1 MASRA
6 PHKRVLIVEDE
17 YLIAMELGLV
27 LGKAGYE
34 LCVPATSGEEAIDRV
49 SKEKPDVVVMDIR
62 LKGPIDG
69 IEAARRI
76 GAISKARIL
85 FATGYQDRELRQKA
99 MTLKPAAFLVKPIR
113 VRDIDSIIKAFEPS
127 PSPGAGH
134 SP

>member
-1 MASRA
+1 MA
-6 PHKRVLIVEDE
+6 KRKILIVEDE

-34 LCVPATSGEEAIDRV
+34 LCEPATSGEEAIERAA
-49 SKEKPDVVVMDIR
+49 KEKPDFVVMDIR

-76 GAISKARIL
+76 GAISPARIL

-99 MTLKPAAFLVKPIR
+99 MALGPAAFLVKPIR
-113 VRDIDSIIKAFEPS
+113 VRDIDSIIQSLEPTA
-127 PSPGAGH
+127 PG
-134 SP
+134 P